1 MQEMIERGLS
11 EEQRMMRNTIRS
23 FVDKEVAPF
32 IRKNWEKEWDMR
44 PENRPSLE
52 LLEGAQK
59 IGVRGLGGPEEFGG
73 TPVDQ
78 IGRASCRERVLTDV

>member
-1 MQEMIERGLS
+1 MQEMIDRGLS

-32 IRKNWEKEWDMR
+32 IRRNWEKEWDMK

-52 LLEGAQK
+52 LLEGAA
-59 IGVRGLGGPEEFGG
+59 VLRLHVPFLL
-73 TPVDQ
+73 PVLAGEAGHCPGD
-78 IGRASCRERVLTDV
+78 